1 MSFQVIYHEGE
12 NYIESFLEEDFNWSV
27 MERMVP
33 RISKWVNEKNC
44 TNILLDFR
52 GGNLDLSTLKIYL
65 MPERLGEE
73 FKKYGVHLLS
83 LKRAMVI
90 KGNDRDYHF
99 LETVSINNNQNL
111 HLFLDKD
118 EAIKWLLD
126 GG

>member
-1 MSFQVIYHEGE
+1 MSFQVTYHEGE

-44 TNILLDFR
+44 TRILLDFR
-52 GGNLDLSTLKIYL
+52 GGNLDLPTLKIYL

-73 FKKYGVHLLS
+73 FKKYGVRLLD

-99 LETVSINNNQNL
+99 LETVSRNNSQNL
-111 HLFLDKD
+111 HLFLDKGD
-118 EAIKWLLD
+118 AKKWLLD
-126 GG
+126 GD